1 MIRLH
6 ACQTA
11 SERSEWS
18 QRRRGFLIRRYQ
30 VASADG
36 AGDGGVTSRLLVAG
50 LPMGAPGEPL
60 DLITMVTSAFVYQM
74 TEL

>member
-11 SERSEWS
+11 SERSERS
-18 QRRRGFLIRRYQ
+18 QRHRGFLIRRYQ

-36 AGDGGVTSRLLVAG
+36 AGDGCITSRLLVAG
-50 LPMGAPGEPL
+50 LPMGALGEPL
-60 DLITMVTSAFVYQM
+60 DLITMDTGALFIR
-74 TEL
+74 